1 MNAQKRLEYV
11 RRGPVVLQ
19 HSMRQLAA
27 GELPGASMRFMEV
40 ALALGAIVTA
50 VLLGLIR

>member
-1 MNAQKRLEYV
+1 MSAHKRLEYV

-27 GELPGASMRFMEV
+27 GELPAASMRFMEM
-40 ALALGAIVTA
+40 ALAVGAIATA
-50 VLLGLIR
+50 VLIGLIR